1 MHLKATGGARLC
13 RSRILE
19 TLSPATMQSGGFPS
33 YGQDAA
39 GLFQVGFQ
47 LLGPR
52 DRIYA
57 GIDGTSPGSY
67 ASFTKKPKSTCPVDN
82 PAIPQSVPDV

>member
-1 MHLKATGGARLC
+1 MPFQNTRNPFACDPAVWRFSKLRPRRC
-13 RSRILE
+13 R
-19 TLSPATMQSGGFPS
+19 TFP
-33 YGQDAA
+33 
-39 GLFQVGFQ
+39 VGFQ